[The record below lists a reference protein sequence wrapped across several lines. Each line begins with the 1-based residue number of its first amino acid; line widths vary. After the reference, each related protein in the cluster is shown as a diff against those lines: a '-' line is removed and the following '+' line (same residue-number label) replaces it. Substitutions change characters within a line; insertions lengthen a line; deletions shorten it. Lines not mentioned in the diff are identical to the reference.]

1 MRSILPRPSALAQ
14 SLGIA
19 FAVLFALNALL
30 SLYVWAPEGAAWRL
44 IVPVVETLA
53 ALWLVLVV
61 GRIGSRP
68 RRRLGLLLS
77 GAVVGILSGF
87 SAAEAFFRYFFARSF
102 APRTDIGMI
111 RGGLLLLLGDIG
123 PLADVLTP
131 VTIVAIFALLVAA
144 GWGITTGV
152 GAALNR
158 CRAPAAALA
167 VLTVV
172 ALPAMLAVGLPP
184 SLARITTVA
193 WFEDDRLELVDLEL
207 AGSPAEDRPG
217 GEAGAE
223 TDGDAPGGV
232 APDGVAE
239 PVETYAFPGI
249 ADRDIY
255 IFAVEAYGYAT
266 VARPELAA
274 QVEPYRDRLRDALAS
289 QGYGVRT
296 GYLRSPVAGGYSW
309 LAEATLLTGQWIDSQ
324 EKFLQLY
331 DLRPPSLPRMLHE
344 GGYYTFTARPGTVHG
359 SWPEGWELYRFEE
372 AIVAHDGDFGY
383 VGPWFSYVPVTD
395 QYAIWSAHRRIREL
409 TAPGG
414 AAESRPLLAHYQ
426 LVSSHTPFNR
436 IPPVIRPWED
446 LGDGE
451 VYNERSDEIELF
463 DNTWTGGTE
472 LEEGYV
478 ASIAYVFTVLT
489 DYVGSV
495 MDHSR
500 DPIIVVLG
508 DHQPQRPIRSPR
520 AALSVPVHVASR
532 DPGVL
537 RLFEERGYE
546 HGMTSDEPPPHP
558 PMSSFFP
565 MFAEITATQRV
576 EDAGIVR

>member
-1 MRSILPRPSALAQ
+1 MRRVLPRPTALAQ
-14 SLGIA
+14 SLGIVL
-19 FAVLFALNALL
+19 AVLLTLNALL
-30 SLYVWAPEGAAWRL
+30 SLYVWAPEGAPWRL
-44 IVPVVETLA
+44 IVPIVETVA

-61 GRIGSRP
+61 GRIGSRS
-68 RRRLGLLLS
+68 RRRIALVLS

-102 APRTDIGMI
+102 VPRTDIGMI
-111 RGGLLLLLGDIG
+111 RGGLLLILGDIG

-131 VTIVAIFALLVAA
+131 ITIAAIFALLVAA

-152 GAALNR
+152 AATFTR
-158 CRAPAAALA
+158 CRAPTTALA
-167 VLTVV
+167 VLTVF

-207 AGSPAEDRPG
+207 AGSPAEGILG
-217 GEAGAE
+217 GEAGAQ
-223 TDGDAPGGV
+223 THGDASGGI
-232 APDGVAE
+232 AE
-239 PVETYAFPGI
+239 PVETYEFPGI

-255 IFAVEAYGYAT
+255 VFAVEAYGYAT
-266 VARPELAA
+266 VARPEIAER
-274 QVEPYRDRLRDALAS
+274 VEPYRDRLRDALAS

-324 EKFLQLY
+324 EKFAQLY

-344 GGYYTFTARPGTVHG
+344 GGYYTFTVRPGTVHG

-372 AIVAHDGDFGY
+372 ALVAHDGDFGY

-395 QYAIWSAHRRIREL
+395 QYAIWTAHRRIREL

-414 AAESRPLLAHYQ
+414 AAASRPLLAHYQ

-436 IPPVIRPWED
+436 IPPVIRPWGE
-446 LGDGE
+446 LGDGG
-451 VYNERSDEIELF
+451 VYHERSDEIELF

-478 ASIAYVFTVLT
+478 AAIAYVFTVLA
-489 DYVGSV
+489 DYVGGV
-495 MDHSR
+495 MDHDRS
-500 DPIIVVLG
+500 PIIVVLG

-520 AALSVPVHVASR
+520 AAQSVPVHVASR
-532 DPGVL
+532 EPSVL
-537 RLFEERGYE
+537 RRFEERGFE
-546 HGMTSDEPPPHP
+546 RGMTSDEPPPHP

-565 MFAEITATQRV
+565 MFAEIAASRRA
-576 EDAGIVR
+576 EGSGFDR